1 MFQIRASHKSL
12 GLFFLREFQ
21 LPSQRPE
28 VSTSV
33 GQLFRDFQ
41 LQTQHSLTAPCIL
54 NARQCRGTPPDGT
67 LHGVA
72 GIGAARAAGIGALPR
87 RVVAVALHLAA
98 VCLNRRAP
106 RRVLWPSTGLG
117 AGHRCEEWP
126 ALLLAAFYRADELGT
141 PAGQW
146 RTGGE
151 LHRASQGQR
160 LLGLQERLQQEAEGC
175 REPPQEKRGVKQRPR
190 KDDAEVRAEVGCEGC
205 ANWPPSGRSRTEPPK
220 NSLKHL
226 WARTGTPRGR
236 SRHGDPAGAGA

>member
-106 RRVLWPSTGLG
+106 RRGP
-117 AGHRCEEWP
+117 
-126 ALLLAAFYRADELGT
+126 LAF
-141 PAGQW
+141 
-146 RTGGE
+146 
-151 LHRASQGQR
+151 HRAGSRSPMRRVASPTTGSLLQGR
-160 LLGLQERLQQEAEGC
+160 RAGNPRRAVAH
-175 REPPQEKRGVKQRPR
+175 RRRAPQSLARAAATGTSR
-190 KDDAEVRAEVGCEGC
+190 KASA
-205 ANWPPSGRSRTEPPK
+205 RSRRLPRT
-220 NSLKHL
+220 S
-226 WARTGTPRGR
+226 ARKKGGQATSAKR
-236 SRHGDPAGAGA
+236 